1 MHVYNPKRKVPTPD
15 RSASARRGAPAARG
29 PVLTTL
35 ISALRRRRTSSCA
48 ARYAYFYAPRD
59 SSLLSRRLRRTS
71 RSEIC
76 NEYRD
81 YRQRGII
88 SRWKQRAPGFLQRF
102 STTSFIFSRMRINV
116 DEHIFHCARSFA
128 KSMAK
133 TRRHRLFNL
142 LIKIRGSFRHV

>member
-48 ARYAYFYAPRD
+48 ARYAHFMRVAD
-59 SSLLSRRLRRTS
+59 SPFLSRVCLCRT
-71 RSEIC
+71 RHEIR

-81 YRQRGII
+81 YRRPRGII
-88 SRWKQRAPGFLQRF
+88 SCSRYSPPVGGNERPASCDSSPTTRF
-102 STTSFIFSRMRINV
+102 MFSRICIRINL
-116 DEHIFHCARSFA
+116 DEATRNTFHSYD
-128 KSMAK
+128 
-133 TRRHRLFNL
+133 RR
-142 LIKIRGSFRHV
+142 IY